1 MRDICFAVC
10 SCCCSMSSSSFVS
23 PLAYTCDVMMKHIG
37 VDTSSQGVCACG
49 LASSNTEWLQLNSN
63 AMYLCERQSEQ
74 KQLVLKGAAC
84 GTRLHSNTLAFA
96 LASANCSRN
105 DAASSSASF
114 NLRRTS
120 SPSWSFTLCFP
131 SALLLSAR
139 HLPLY
144 PEDARRTVANGL
156 LHGRDR
162 NNNA

>member
-23 PLAYTCDVMMKHIG
+23 PLAYACQVPFETYEC
-37 VDTSSQGVCACG
+37 TSSEGVCACE
-49 LASSNTEWLQLNSN
+49 LAGSN
-63 AMYLCERQSEQ
+63 AAVIKRNLSMQAS
-74 KQLVLKGAAC
+74 KGTETA
-84 GTRLHSNTLAFA
+84 GSKGGSMLHSNTLAFA

-105 DAASSSASF
+105 DAASCSASF

-139 HLPLY
+139 HLPRY

-162 NNNA
+162 NSNA

>member
-23 PLAYTCDVMMKHIG
+23 PLAYTCDVH
-37 VDTSSQGVCACG
+37 DETHRCTSSQGVCACG
-49 LASSNTEWLQLNSN
+49 PASSNTEWLQLNSN
-63 AMYLCERQSEQ
+63 AMYLCKRQSEQ
-74 KQLVLKGAAC
+74 KQLVLKGAAG

>member
-23 PLAYTCDVMMKHIG
+23 PLAYTCEVPVG
-37 VDTSSQGVCACG
+37 TCGCTSSLGVCACE
-49 LASSNTEWLQLNSN
+49 LAGSHTAVVKRNLSMQASKGTETAVS
-63 AMYLCERQSEQ
+63 
-74 KQLVLKGAAC
+74 KGASMW
-84 GTRLHSNTLAFA
+84 HSNTLAFA

-105 DAASSSASF
+105 DAASCSASF

-139 HLPLY
+139 HLPRY
-144 PEDARRTVANGL
+144 PEDARRIVANGL